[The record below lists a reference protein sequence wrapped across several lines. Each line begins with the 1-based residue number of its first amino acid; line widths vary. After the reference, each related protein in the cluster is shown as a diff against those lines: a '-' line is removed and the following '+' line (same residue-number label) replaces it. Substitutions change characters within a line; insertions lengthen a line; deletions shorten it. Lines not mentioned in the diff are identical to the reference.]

1 MEIIPNYLIKT
12 DANTYRL
19 IKPTELVYISP
30 YNGKSAIYLKDKTH
44 FFSKHSID
52 VLEKK
57 ISEPYF
63 VRIHKN
69 IILNMLFA
77 KTYLNHK
84 ANIVTLTNGEELA
97 VQKEYRSALFSKL
110 LKI

>member
-19 IKPTELVYISP
+19 IKPTELV
-30 YNGKSAIYLKDKTH
+30 KTH

-97 VQKEYRSALFSKL
+97 VQKEYRSALFSNSNKNINFQ
-110 LKI
+110 KN